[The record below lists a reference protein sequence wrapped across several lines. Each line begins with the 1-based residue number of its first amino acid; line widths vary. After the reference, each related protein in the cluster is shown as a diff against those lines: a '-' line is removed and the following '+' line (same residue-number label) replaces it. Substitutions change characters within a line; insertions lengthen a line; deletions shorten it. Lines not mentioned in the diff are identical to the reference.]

1 MRMAFLHFCCSMESL
16 LSAYVCGCDFVES
29 WPVGV
34 VEFYVM
40 DGCREVFVVVPWG
53 NGPGID
59 VRLFL
64 KSLDGKRGLG
74 NCINGGRLKNIRL
87 P

>member
-1 MRMAFLHFCCSMESL
+1 MESL

-29 WPVGV
+29 RPVGI
-34 VEFYVM
+34 VEFSVVNS
-40 DGCREVFVVVPWG
+40 CRKVLVVIPWG
-53 NGPGID
+53 SGPGID
-59 VRLFL
+59 IRLFL
-64 KSLDGKRGLG
+64 KSLDGERGLG

>member
-1 MRMAFLHFCCSMESL
+1 MNGLSSFVCCSMESL

-29 WPVGV
+29 RPVGV
-34 VEFYVM
+34 IKFDMM
-40 DGCREVFVVVPWG
+40 DCCREVFVVVPWG

-74 NCINGGRLKNIRL
+74 NCINGGGLKDIRL
-87 P
+87 S